1 MLITKRAAI
10 ILAGGKGKRFQT
22 TSEWQDKVL
31 VELEGKP
38 LLVHAIENVQ
48 ESVDEVVVVVDENAS
63 RTATYNDILNKF
75 HIKKVKIVID
85 IKVKN
90 LSGPLIA
97 ILTGLK
103 SSKADYCL
111 TVPAD
116 VPMLNP
122 KVVDYL
128 FKEVNGSYVAVPMWP
143 NGRLETLLMV
153 LERKTTLKIA
163 DLLSQLGRSHPD
175 DIIRGIQKATFLSP
189 LGEIKNLDPELR
201 SFVNI
206 NCREDLTQLKPRQGM
221 GSSTKNV
228 NLDLGI
234 LLDEEIRALLKA
246 SSKRDMGSFLEASE
260 MFLKSADEMENRNL
274 FFWAAVAWENEAKCL
289 LNSFGQESEPKLID
303 QIEAGFIKAVQNY
316 KLEAEIYLKNHC
328 YLLAE
333 RAKADKSWCEVQV
346 EKLAIK

>member
-1 MLITKRAAI
+1 MTKRAAI

-22 TSEWQDKVL
+22 TKEWEDKAL
-31 VELEGKP
+31 AELEEKP
-38 LLVHAIENVQ
+38 LLVHAIENIQ

-63 RTATYNDILNKF
+63 RTDTYSDILDRFQLKN
-75 HIKKVKIVID
+75 IKIVTD

-103 SSKADYCL
+103 FTKADYCL

-122 KVVDYL
+122 KVADYL
-128 FKEVNGSYVAVPMWP
+128 FNEVNGSHVAVPMWP

-153 LERKTTLKIA
+153 LERTTALKIA
-163 DLLSQLGRSHPD
+163 DLLSQLERSHPD
-175 DIIRGIQKATFLSP
+175 DIIRGAQKVMFLSP

-206 NCREDLTQLKPRQGM
+206 NCKEDLTQLKPRQGE
-221 GSSTKNV
+221 GSSVKNV
-228 NLDLGI
+228 NLDLGVLPDKEI
-234 LLDEEIRALLKA
+234 QSLLDA
-246 SSKRDMGSFLEASE
+246 SSKRDVGCLLEASE
-260 MFLKSADEMENRNL
+260 LFLESAEKMNNRDL
-274 FFWAAVAWENEAKCL
+274 FFWAGIAWEYEAKCL
-289 LNSFGQESEPKLID
+289 LSFLRQESKGDFFNQVETAFL
-303 QIEAGFIKAVQNY
+303 KAAQSY
-316 KLEAEIYLKNHC
+316 RLEAEIYMENRC

-333 RAKADKSWCEVQV
+333 RAKANKSWCEAQV
-346 EKLAIK
+346 EKLAFK